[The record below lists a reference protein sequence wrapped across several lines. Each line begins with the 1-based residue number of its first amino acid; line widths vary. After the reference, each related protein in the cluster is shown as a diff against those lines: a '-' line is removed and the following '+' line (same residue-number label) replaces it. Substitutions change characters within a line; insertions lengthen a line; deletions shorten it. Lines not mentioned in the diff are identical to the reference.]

1 MNLYGLTAN
10 EMVPAK
16 MTSTEDFLYAVDTLI
31 RMDVPPNYLGF
42 SQTAYA
48 LALSI
53 HEPVR
58 LQSVQKW
65 IYPQVAEVFSTSEAC
80 VERNIRK
87 ISKFCWDESRETL
100 FEIIGHPLARKP
112 SSAKFL
118 AYLVSGM
125 FAEKRRERKTNGL

>member
-1 MNLYGLTAN
+1 MH
-10 EMVPAK
+10 
-16 MTSTEDFLYAVDTLI
+16 AVDVLI

-53 HEPVR
+53 REPVR

-65 IYPQVAEVFSTSEAC
+65 IYPQVAEVFNTGTMC

-87 ISKFCWDESRETL
+87 ISKFCWEESREAF
-100 FEIIGHPLARKP
+100 FEVIGHPLARKP

-118 AYLVSGM
+118 AYLISGM
-125 FAEKRRERKTNGL
+125 FAERRREQKPDGL